1 MTPDAYALMLLTYV
15 TVGAMLLVLTISHT
29 TPPGPPKRNK

>member
-15 TVGAMLLVLTISHT
+15 TVGAMLFVLTLADT